1 VLVAGAFI
9 GPGALS
15 SQTWRGWVPMLVFLC
30 EASLLTALVGGSFGQ
45 LLVRIAVVRGDR
57 RPVTLSRALLR
68 TALVCLVVPPLI
80 YDRDHRGLHDMAV
93 GTVVVK
99 R

>member
-1 VLVAGAFI
+1 
-9 GPGALS
+9 
-15 SQTWRGWVPMLVFLC
+15 MLVFLC